1 MVVQSEMPFNQIEY
15 DIKCEWGA
23 RGIEQLAP
31 HSDVIVIVD
40 VLSFSTCVD
49 VAVSRGASVYPY
61 RWRDESAIAF
71 TESIGGVLARSRRH
85 AQGRYSLS
93 PVSLLQIP
101 AGTHLIL
108 PSPNG
113 STLSTATGAIP
124 TLAGCLRNARA
135 VAAAAE
141 AIGKRVT
148 LIPAGEKWPDGS
160 LRPAI
165 EDLIGA
171 GAIISYLSGTRSP
184 ETEVAVAAFTQSRQ
198 NLLVT
203 LQQCGSGKEIIAI
216 GFGGDIEVAA
226 ALNDSDCV
234 PVLRDGAYV
243 KM

>member
-1 MVVQSEMPFNQIEY
+1 MHFNQIEY
-15 DIKCEWGA
+15 DSKCEWSA
-23 RGIEQLAP
+23 PGIAQLAP
-31 HSDVIVIVD
+31 HSDVIIIVD

-49 VAVSRGASVYPY
+49 VAVNRGASVYPY
-61 RWRDESAIAF
+61 RWRDESAVAF
-71 TESIGGVLARSRRH
+71 AESIGGVLARSRRH
-85 AQGRYSLS
+85 AQGGYSLS
-93 PVSLLQIP
+93 PVSLQQIP
-101 AGTHLIL
+101 AGTRLIL

-113 STLSTATGAIP
+113 STLSTATGSTP

-135 VAAAAE
+135 VAIAAE
-141 AIGKRVT
+141 AIGRRVA

-165 EDLIGA
+165 EDLIGT

-184 ETEVAVAAFTQSRQ
+184 EAEVAVAAFMQSRQ
-198 NLLVT
+198 KLLET
-203 LQQCGSGKEIIAI
+203 LQQCGSGKEMIAI
-216 GFGGDIEVAA
+216 GFGGDIELAA